1 MAIKNIEQEDHEG
14 NKEHFHTNAG
24 IVQYTNPYMP
34 NVSSA
39 KEALDYIQE
48 NCPTRTNVGVK
59 KGSDENSVVS
69 INAEAEN
76 TASKNG
82 VALGTG
88 VKANNY
94 GAALGKFNEEMSGS
108 TAGSQLGTAFVIG
121 NGTSENNRSN
131 AIKVSMSGNLN
142 IAGTFDTGN
151 ADFSEMYEWV
161 DGNISNEDRRGRF
174 VTFEGE
180 KIRFAQSGDDI
191 DGLTAA
197 IPCLVGDNADYWH
210 GKYET
215 DVFGAVVYETIVD
228 EKGVKSYRKKISP
241 DYDPTQTYIPRSERK
256 EYSYVSLCGKVV
268 VVDDG
273 TCEVGKRCNVSSN
286 GIGTLSETGWKVL
299 KRIDSNHVLVHFF
312 MK

>member
-14 NKEHFHTNAG
+14 NKEHFYTNAG

-39 KEALDYIQE
+39 KDALDYIQQ
-48 NCPTRTNVGVK
+48 NFPTKTNAGPK
-59 KGSDENSVVS
+59 KGSGENSVVS
-69 INAEAEN
+69 INTEAEN

-82 VALGTG
+82 VSLGTG
-88 VKANNY
+88 LKANNY
-94 GAALGKFNEEMSGS
+94 GAALGKFNEVMSGS
-108 TAGSQLGTAFVIG
+108 TAGSQFGDAFVIG
-121 NGTSENNRSN
+121 NGTSDTNRSN
-131 AIKVSMSGNLN
+131 ALKLSMLGTMN
-142 IAGTFDTGN
+142 IQGIYETGN
-151 ADFSEMYEWV
+151 ADFSEMYEWL
-161 DGNISNEDRRGRF
+161 DGNVSNEDRRGRF
-174 VTFEGE
+174 VTFEGD

-210 GKYET
+210 GKYVT
-215 DVFGAVVYETIVD
+215 DVFGAIVYETTVD
-228 EKGVKSYRKKISP
+228 ENGVKSYQKKISP
-241 DYDPTQTYIPRSERK
+241 EYDPTQTYIPRSERK

-273 TCEVGKRCNVSSN
+273 TCEVGNRCNVSSD
-286 GIGTLSETGWKVL
+286 GIATLSDTGWKVL
-299 KRIDSNHVLVHFF
+299 KRIDSNHVLVHFY